1 MTVKTKNNIF
11 IGVIALLSV
20 CLALSVFGFCA
31 KSNDLKAARSEIK
44 EKADIVA
51 EKEKENSSLQETL
64 KKSEEDRAAVQ
75 SELDTTKKAKEGL
88 ENENAQLKKTITELK
103 AKKNSQN
110 STPIVQNPMPSGKV
124 CYLTFDDGPTAN
136 TLNILKTL
144 EKYNVKATFFVVDNA
159 YTKIEYVKQIYDAGH
174 TVGVH
179 TASHNYAQIYSSV
192 DNYFADFNAV
202 CDKIRHYTGVDT
214 KVMRF
219 PGGGSN
225 TISRKYNR
233 GIMTVLTH
241 KVTEMGYTYFDW
253 NVDSGDASGTLSASK
268 IANNVLQ
275 GAKNKNSI
283 CVLMHD
289 AAAKSTTAEALPA
302 IIEGL
307 AEQGFSFA
315 ALTKDSHGFH
325 HQVNN

>member
-1 MTVKTKNNIF
+1 MTVKTKNYIF

-31 KSNDLKAARSEIK
+31 KSKDLKAARSEIK
-44 EKADIVA
+44 EKAAIVA
-51 EKEKENSSLQETL
+51 EKEKENSSLEESL
-64 KKSEEDRAAVQ
+64 RKSEEEKATVQ

-88 ENENAQLKKTITELK
+88 ESENAQLKKTITELK

-179 TASHNYAQIYSSV
+179 TASHNYAQIYSSP

-225 TISRKYNR
+225 TISRKYNQ

-253 NVDSGDASGTLSASK
+253 NVDSSDASGTLSASK

-289 AAAKSTTAEALPA
+289 AAAKHTTVEALPA

-307 AEQGFSFA
+307 AKQGFSFA
-315 ALTKDSHGFH
+315 ALTKDSYGFH